1 LNVAKN
7 VTSNGLREEKK
18 DGKQDGGQMKITVS
32 REELKQIIK
41 EEWER
46 EMLLEMHDEIPMGYD
61 ETVQGQD
68 QELDYEGY
76 MTKSQL
82 FKIGEYA
89 LKLHDMIQDGENLP
103 EWMQSKVSQME
114 KDVGSVY
121 HALKYDKVRGTV

>member
-1 LNVAKN
+1 
-7 VTSNGLREEKK
+7 
-18 DGKQDGGQMKITVS
+18 MKITVS

-46 EMLLEMHDEIPMGYD
+46 EAILEMQGEVPEGYD
-61 ETVQGQD
+61 ETVAGQD

-82 FKIGEYA
+82 YKIGEYA
-89 LKLHDMIQDGENLP
+89 LELHDMIQDGENLP
-103 EWMQSKVSQME
+103 EWMQSKVAQME

>member
-1 LNVAKN
+1 M
-7 VTSNGLREEKK
+7 R
-18 DGKQDGGQMKITVS
+18 ITVS

-46 EMLLEMHDEIPMGYD
+46 EMLLEMHTEAEEMLVPQGYD
-61 ETVQGQD
+61 ETVEGQD

-82 FKIGEYA
+82 YKIGEYS

-103 EWMQSKVSQME
+103 EWMQSKVAQIE

-121 HALKYDKVRGTV
+121 HALKYYKVRGTV

>member
-1 LNVAKN
+1 
-7 VTSNGLREEKK
+7 
-18 DGKQDGGQMKITVS
+18 MKITVS

-46 EMLLEMHDEIPMGYD
+46 EAVLEMQGEVPEGYD
-61 ETVQGQD
+61 ETVAGQD

-82 FKIGEYA
+82 YKIGEYA
-89 LKLHDMIQDGENLP
+89 LELHDMIQDGENLP
-103 EWMQSKVSQME
+103 EWMQSKVAQME